1 MKYLN
6 SILSFS
12 IISRV
17 TYYFELKEIDITDF
31 NYSNAVPFIRG
42 IKVKNKIKYLDKNII
57 FISYSAFRKR
67 NKYDFYFLIF

>member
-6 SILSFS
+6 SILSVS

-17 TYYFELKEIDITDF
+17 TYFELKEIDITDF
-31 NYSNAVPFIRG
+31 NYSSAVPFIRG